1 MRRRGG
7 LACWDTRPYV
17 VIDPSAAYAA
27 AVTDTLLPN
36 AQLVVDHFHLVKLAN
51 DMVTTVRRRVTFD
64 THGRR
69 GRKQD
74 SEWANRRR
82 LLSARERL
90 SDRSFAKRWN
100 ALVDHDPSAQIL
112 TAYIAKEELR
122 KLLSA
127 AHESV
132 DSSEIR
138 RRLYRFYMWCAQAD
152 IPELTRLAN
161 TIEAWWPA
169 V

>member
-1 MRRRGG
+1 M
-7 LACWDTRPYV
+7 
-17 VIDPSAAYAA
+17 
-27 AVTDTLLPN
+27 
-36 AQLVVDHFHLVKLAN
+36 
-51 DMVTTVRRRVTFD
+51 
-64 THGRR
+64 
-69 GRKQD
+69 
-74 SEWANRRR
+74 ANRRR

-90 SDRSFAKRWN
+90 SDRSFAKMWN

-138 RRLYRFYMWCAQAD
+138 RRLYRFYIWCAQAD

-169 V
+169 VLAFVQTGLTNARTESYNRLVKHALPERRCVERVLVTTRCR